1 MLDHNHEGDALE
13 TLNPEGLEEAA
24 KAVLHPQV
32 HDFVAG
38 GADDDWTVRANAA
51 AFERRPL
58 RPHVLGSAGR
68 PDARVR
74 VLGLPL
80 AAPVIVAPMGM
91 QCLIHPEGE
100 RATAEAARETGLGH
114 VLATGSSIAIEEVAP
129 RSGPARWFQLY
140 ILRDRGVSRDLVER
154 AIAAGYGGILLT
166 ADVPVVGHRPR
177 DRRTPLE
184 PPPGVRNANFEPYD
198 TIEAGYHSYVADIE
212 PNIGWADLNWL
223 VDVAGPAPVV
233 VKGVLRDDDA
243 RRAVDH
249 GARGVVV
256 SNHGGR
262 QLGRVI
268 PALDAL
274 EEVVNAIGGEATV
287 LLDSGVRWAGDVVT
301 ALALGAEAVLVG
313 RPVLWAL
320 AAGGQ
325 DGVTTLLRAL
335 VREIERTMTLVGA
348 QTVADLTPDM
358 CAPTMTR

>member
-1 MLDHNHEGDALE
+1 MEVPL
-13 TLNPEGLEEAA
+13 TPEGLEEAA
-24 KAVLHPQV
+24 RAVLHPEV

-58 RPHVLGSAGR
+58 RPHVLGTAGH
-68 PDARVR
+68 PDPRVH
-74 VLGLPL
+74 VLGQPL
-80 AAPVIVAPMGM
+80 TAPVIVAPMGM

-100 RATAEAARETGLGH
+100 RATAAAARETGLGH
-114 VLATGSSIAIEEVAP
+114 VLATGSSIAMEEVAP
-129 RSGPARWFQLY
+129 LSGPARWFQLY
-140 ILRDRGVSRDLVER
+140 LLRDRGVSRDLVER
-154 AIAAGYGGILLT
+154 AIAAEYAGIFLT

-212 PNIGWADLNWL
+212 PDIGWQDLEWL
-223 VDVAGPAPVV
+223 VDIAGATPVL

-243 RRAVDH
+243 RRVVDV

-262 QLGRVI
+262 QLGRAT

-287 LLDSGVRWAGDVVT
+287 LLDSGVRRAGDVIT
-301 ALALGAEAVLVG
+301 ALALGAQAVLVG

-320 AAGGQ
+320 ATGGQ
-325 DGVTTLLRAL
+325 EGVTTLLRSL
-335 VREIERTMTLVGA
+335 VDEIERTMTLVGA
-348 QTVADLTPDM
+348 RSVADLTPDL
-358 CAPTMTR
+358 CGITTTR

>member
-1 MLDHNHEGDALE
+1 MDA
-13 TLNPEGLEEAA
+13 TLTPEGLEAA
-24 KAVLHPQV
+24 ARALLHPEV

-38 GADDDWTVRANAA
+38 GADDDWTVHANTE

-58 RPHVLGSAGR
+58 RPHVLGSAAR

-74 VLGLPL
+74 VLGHSL
-80 AAPVIVAPMGM
+80 AAPVVIAPMGM

-100 RATAEAARETGLGH
+100 RATAAAARETGLGH
-114 VLATGSSIAIEEVAP
+114 VLATGSSIAMEEVAP
-129 RSGPARWFQLY
+129 HAGPARWFQLY
-140 ILRDRGVSRDLVER
+140 LLRDRGVSRDLVER
-154 AIAAGYGGILLT
+154 AIAAGYGGIFLT

-212 PNIGWADLNWL
+212 ADIGWPDLSWL
-223 VDVAGPAPVV
+223 VDVAGATPVV
-233 VKGVLRDDDA
+233 VKGVLRGDDA
-243 RRAVDH
+243 RRAIDF

-262 QLGRVI
+262 QLGRAT

-274 EEVVNAIGGEATV
+274 EEVVEAIGGESTV
-287 LLDSGVRWAGDVVT
+287 LFDSGVRRAGDVVT

-325 DGVTTLLRAL
+325 EGVTMLLRHL
-335 VREIERTMTLVGA
+335 VHEIERTMTLVGA
-348 QTVADLTPDM
+348 RTVADLTPDL
-358 CAPTMTR
+358 CASTPTR